1 MAPAN
6 ASVFNLPHPAPPP
19 ANWSNGEAGGWG
31 AEGDVV
37 QGALLV
43 AIATLGAALN
53 VFLMLAILPNPRMRS
68 VRQVLLVHLAVV
80 GLVTS
85 LVLTLPAGVLQL
97 VTSLGA
103 YPQTDWGSVASRY
116 PPAASSSPSSLSSS
130 SSSSQHSLVVQPQH
144 AVLPAPYPSPERPEL
159 GRDWRSGPGG
169 GVNADEGAA
178 SSSYASSFS
187 PHGPISAAHE
197 GPLCTLVGTSGVL
210 LTAASV
216 WTVAALAWDKHRA
229 IANPLHHP
237 LVAHRSTMAAWLAV
251 LWTLAAA
258 LATPPVFGGGDLRF
272 VPALSRCGMHAGGS
286 RGRWHALLVVLVGI
300 VAPLS
305 LMLYCYTHIF
315 RIARA
320 QSSRIAATM
329 LRMVTLIQAPIAPPP
344 ARNVGMVRLRGTRA
358 MATIVQLVGSCV
370 ASYVPW
376 AVLLSYQAVTDSTP
390 VGLPAA
396 TAAILLHAAPLTA
409 ATVYGLRNRNLRAS
423 FVRFV
428 SRRIQYW
435 CRPHRRR
442 PSVKSLTRN
451 SSSAMTRKQA
461 AQNGLSPAVSGMR
474 RTFSL
479 QNPSRRA
486 AGQQAAEHSDAFLP
500 RPNSY
505 NVLDTSFVLRDV
517 TSHQRRDS
525 PELHDVIEM
534 NSEFPAIELELN
546 SEYPGMLERETVT

>member
-6 ASVFNLPHPAPPP
+6 ASVFSSPLPVP
-19 ANWSNGEAGGWG
+19 ANWSSGEAGTWG
-31 AEGDVV
+31 GEGDVV

-68 VRQVLLVHLAVV
+68 VRQVLLVHLAIV

-85 LVLTLPAGVLQL
+85 LVLTLPAGILQL
-97 VTSLGA
+97 VTSL
-103 YPQTDWGSVASRY
+103 S
-116 PPAASSSPSSLSSS
+116 ASSPQEWDPSSSHYPSLAS
-130 SSSSQHSLVVQPQH
+130 SSSSQHSLVVHPHH
-144 AVLPAPYPSPERPEL
+144 AVLPSPYPAQDHQA
-159 GRDWRSGPGG
+159 GHDWRIAPGG
-169 GVNADEGAA
+169 GVDAAEGAGP
-178 SSSYASSFS
+178 S
-187 PHGPISAAHE
+187 PHGPLSVAHK
-197 GPLCTLVGTSGVL
+197 GPLCTMIGTSGVL

-237 LVAHRSTMAAWLAV
+237 LVAHKSTMAAWLAV
-251 LWTLAAA
+251 LWALAAA
-258 LATPPVFGGGDLRF
+258 LATPPVFGGGDLQF

-376 AVLLSYQAVTDSTP
+376 AVLLSYQAVTDVTP
-390 VGLPAA
+390 SGLTAA

-423 FVRFV
+423 FARFV
-428 SRRIQYW
+428 SRRIQHW

-451 SSSAMTRKQA
+451 SSSAVTRKQA
-461 AQNGLSPAVSGMR
+461 AQNGLSPVVSGMR

-486 AGQQAAEHSDAFLP
+486 AGQQAEVSEAFLP
-500 RPNSY
+500 RPHSY

-517 TSHQRRDS
+517 THRDG

-546 SEYPGMLERETVT
+546 SEYPAILERETVT